1 MSIEEYKEENAALR
15 QRVAELEKANSELII
30 HNMQLGQ
37 KVDAYYDVRRR
48 IHIYKELLARH
59 TEFLRHADLRTR
71 NSWPSSSRGSR
82 RRNRMRILISASR
95 SWLI

>member
-1 MSIEEYKEENAALR
+1 MTASEQYKAENDALR
-15 QRVAELEKANSELII
+15 QRVADLERANNELII

-59 TEFLRHADLRTR
+59 TYLCTQKRTIIRHYA
-71 NSWPSSSRGSR
+71 
-82 RRNRMRILISASR
+82 
-95 SWLI
+95 

>member
-1 MSIEEYKEENAALR
+1 MRYLCRQMKRNNYYQTPMNQQDYKAENDALR
-15 QRVAELEKANSELII
+15 QRVAELEKANNELII

-59 TEFLRHADLRTR
+59 TEFLPHAR
-71 NSWPSSSRGSR
+71 
-82 RRNRMRILISASR
+82 ASEGKK
-95 SWLI
+95 L

>member
-48 IHIYKELLARH
+48 IYKRII
-59 TEFLRHADLRTR
+59 
-71 NSWPSSSRGSR
+71 SPSY
-82 RRNRMRILISASR
+82 
-95 SWLI
+95 